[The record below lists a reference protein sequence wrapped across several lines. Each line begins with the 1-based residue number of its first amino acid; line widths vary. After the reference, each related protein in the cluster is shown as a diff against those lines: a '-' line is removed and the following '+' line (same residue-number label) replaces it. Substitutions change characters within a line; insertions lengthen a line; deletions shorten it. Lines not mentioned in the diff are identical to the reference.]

1 MSQQHFYD
9 VKAKWES
16 DRKGL
21 LTSTVLPE
29 TITCATPPEFPK
41 GMPGIWS
48 PEHLFAA
55 AISSCYMAT
64 FLAIAENFK
73 LEFSSFECNTVCTLE
88 NIEGKFQI
96 TKAVITPEVILMNP
110 QEDREKAIKVL
121 EKSKFACLV
130 TNSMKTE
137 VTLDLSS
144 I

>member
-9 VKAKWES
+9 VKAEWEN
-16 DRKGL
+16 DRKGIL
-21 LTSTVLPE
+21 SSTILPE

-73 LEFSSFECNTVCTLE
+73 LEFESFECNTICTLE
-88 NIEGKFQI
+88 LVEGKFQI
-96 TKAVITPEVILMNP
+96 SKATITPQVILTNP

-121 EKSKFACLV
+121 EKSKSACLV

-137 VTLDLSS
+137 VILDLST